1 MMSEKENCHVDPI
14 EKPVEKDVLAS
25 AMAAYLTVRGM
36 GCQNCAAR
44 VRNGLL
50 GVEGVLIAE
59 VQLEQGIAAAAYDPQ
74 RVTVDDLMRAVTQ
87 SGNDG
92 RHHYYA
98 NLIKEIPAAQA
109 LR

>member
-1 MMSEKENCHVDPI
+1 MSEKENCHVDPV
-14 EKPVEKDVLAS
+14 EKPLDKDALSS
-25 AMAAYLTVRGM
+25 AMAAYLAVSGM
-36 GCQNCAAR
+36 GCPNCAAR

-50 GVEGVLIAE
+50 SLEGVWLAE

-74 RVTVDDLMRAVTQ
+74 RTTVEDLLGAVTQ

-98 NLIKEIPAAQA
+98 NLIKELPAAQA

>member
-1 MMSEKENCHVDPI
+1 MSEKENCHVDPV
-14 EKPVEKDVLAS
+14 EKPLDTDALSS
-25 AMAAYLTVRGM
+25 AMAAYLAVSGM
-36 GCQNCAAR
+36 GCPNCAAR

-50 GVEGVLIAE
+50 RLEGVLIAE

-74 RVTVDDLMRAVTQ
+74 RVTVEDLTRAVTQ

-92 RHHYYA
+92 RHNYYA
-98 NLIKEIPAAQA
+98 NLIKEVPAAQV